1 MLHQTSQLLSPYST
15 MILPTTKNAIATEV
29 VFPGHQRTVRA
40 VEWDISIRLY
50 EWAIFGW
57 IVRRGLQLI
66 RPCSFPLFTQWW
78 SFTPF
83 LHFYIFCDSEII
95 TTPNHTLISRAQHIC
110 WLFSFE
116 CLNLMTQAAHKHYTN
131 TQGQARPESSQK
143 LYFLPTDCRIRYS
156 EAKMIL

>member
-15 MILPTTKNAIATEV
+15 MLLPTTKNAIATEV
-29 VFPGHQRTVRA
+29 VFPGHQHTLRA

-57 IVRRGLQLI
+57 IVRRGLQLV
-66 RPCSFPLFTQWW
+66 RPFSFPLFTRWW

-95 TTPNHTLISRAQHIC
+95 TTPNHTLISSAQHIC
-110 WLFSFE
+110 WLFFLWMLKPDDTGS
-116 CLNLMTQAAHKHYTN
+116 TQTLHKHP
-131 TQGQARPESSQK
+131 GASPPWVKPK